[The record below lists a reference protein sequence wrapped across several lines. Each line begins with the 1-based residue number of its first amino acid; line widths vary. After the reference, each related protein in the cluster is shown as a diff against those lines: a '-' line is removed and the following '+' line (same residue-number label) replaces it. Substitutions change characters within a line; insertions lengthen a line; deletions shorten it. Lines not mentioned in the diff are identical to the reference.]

1 MLVMR
6 RRAGESFI
14 IGDSIEVEILEVAG
28 SRVKLGI
35 IAPQSVEIVRKEMQI
50 TRNEN
55 LTAAQTIQQ
64 GVIQDLL
71 TKLTGSTPEG

>member
-1 MLVMR
+1 MR